1 MRPNKLIYRPEIDGL
16 RAIAVLSVILYHAKV
31 VVFGRNWFE
40 GGFIGVDI
48 FFVISGYLITRI
60 ILHELQTKGSF
71 YFLNFYERRARR
83 ILPMLLF
90 VMVLTVVYG
99 FFTLL
104 PNEARELARSGLAAL
119 FFSSNFYFYEITTV
133 YGAESSLLKPLLH
146 TWSLGVEEQFYLIF
160 PVISL
165 LIFRYFKAHFLTL
178 LVAFSLLSLQFS
190 ELMQTRSPELN
201 FYFPLSRFWEIA
213 IGALLA
219 YRELNYKP
227 IQNSFA
233 NQVLPMTGLYLLA
246 YGLFYFNGETPHPS
260 FFSVIPV
267 SGVALIIA
275 FASGD
280 ELVGKILGSKPVVII
295 GLISFSAYLWH
306 FPIYSFAR
314 IETPDI
320 SNYHKAALLVLIL
333 FLSLFSFKFIEQPT
347 RKKISTKSFFLV
359 LGISSFF
366 LVTLTSFIG
375 FSRDYEKVWSDYSS
389 SRLVDSYLIIK
400 ETQQKSRR
408 VEAECIF
415 NIFDTNNFDGDLFS
429 SCRKKFGQAVFVL
442 GDSHGENVFNMF
454 SYSKQFPF
462 IIGLTQGSCR
472 PHGCATKFNHYEFF
486 KKLLP
491 IFKKGDAIVFHQSGS
506 HLISDSNGLNDSQ
519 LSFDSGI
526 FKIDYQSIGKVAGYL
541 NSISQQTQADIFWL
555 GPFLEYRLNPK
566 KIVQLAKASLPYEE
580 YLEVNPN
587 SPKIFNKLE
596 IALKQTSHIGYE
608 YVSFKKFFDVE
619 HDAIVSTGNGNRCFQ
634 FRDRDHFSECGE
646 KRIGRLSD
654 YKFITFEN

>member
-16 RAIAVLSVILYHAKV
+16 RAVAVISVILYHAKIII
-31 VVFGRNWFE
+31 FGRDWFE

-60 ILHELQTKGSF
+60 ILHELQTKDSF
-71 YFLNFYERRARR
+71 NFLNFYERRARR

-90 VMVLTVVYG
+90 VLLLSVVYG

-119 FFSSNFYFYEITTV
+119 FFGSNFYFYEITTV

-160 PVISL
+160 PIIAFLV
-165 LIFRYFKAHFLTL
+165 FRYFKAYFLTL
-178 LVAFSLLSLQFS
+178 LVAFSLFSLQFS
-190 ELMQTRSPELN
+190 ELMQIKNPELN

-213 IGALLA
+213 IGALLG

-233 NQVLPMTGLYLLA
+233 NQVLPITGLYLLA
-246 YGLFYFNGETPHPS
+246 YGLFYFKGETPHPS

-267 SGVALIIA
+267 LGVALIIA

-280 ELVGKILGSKPVVII
+280 ELVGKMLGTKPLVII

-314 IETPDI
+314 VQTPDL
-320 SNYHKAALLVLIL
+320 SNYDKVALLVLIL
-333 FLSLFSFKFIEQPT
+333 LLSLFSFKFIEQSART
-347 RKKISTKSFFLV
+347 KISTKRFFLALV
-359 LGISSFF
+359 ISS
-366 LVTLTSFIG
+366 LVLITLTSFVG
-375 FSRDYEKVWSDYSS
+375 FSKGYEKVWSNYSS

-400 ETQQKSRR
+400 DTQQKSRR
-408 VEAECIF
+408 VNSECIY
-415 NIFDTNNFDGDLFS
+415 NIFDTNNFDGNLFN

-454 SYSKQFPF
+454 SYSERFPF
-462 IIGLTQGSCR
+462 VIGLTQGSCR

-506 HLISDSNGLNDSQ
+506 HLISDRNGLNDSQ
-519 LSFDSGI
+519 LSFDSGV
-526 FKIDYQSIGKVAGYL
+526 FTIDYLSIGKVAGYL

-555 GPFLEYRLNPK
+555 GPFIEYRFNPK
-566 KIVQLAKASLPYEE
+566 KIVQFARASTPYEK
-580 YLEVNPN
+580 YLKVNPN
-587 SPKIFNKLE
+587 SPKIFNNLE
-596 IALKQTSHIGYE
+596 MTLKKTNHIGYE
-608 YVSFKKFFDVE
+608 YVSFKNFFDVE
-619 HDAIVSTGNGNRCFQ
+619 HDAIVATVKGNRCFQ
-634 FRDRDHFSECGE
+634 FKDRDHFSQCGE
-646 KRIGRLSD
+646 RRISQLAD
-654 YKFITFEN
+654 YRFLTFKN